1 MKKLKLEHYSK
12 LLQQRQLDLTR
23 SFSRNASQTRA
34 EKEEGTEDYIDY
46 AVNSYE
52 KEFLLSLTDLE
63 RQELLQI
70 GEALQRIKDGDYGVC
85 QQCGEEIP
93 ARRLDVA
100 PWARHCVRCQ
110 DLEERGLLPQ
120 YAYRRLGSF
129 EDAFEPEEEEL
140 EARVAPMR
148 EAPGEEEGEEEE
160 EE

>member
-1 MKKLKLEHYSK
+1 MKKSKLDQYKK
-12 LLQQRQLDLTR
+12 LLQERQRDLTR
-23 SFSRNASQTRA
+23 AFSRDASQTRA

-70 GEALQRIKDGDYGVC
+70 DEALQRIRGGEYGVC
-85 QQCGEEIP
+85 QQCGQEIP
-93 ARRLDVA
+93 VKRLDVA

-120 YAYRRLGSF
+120 HAYRRMGAF
-129 EDAFEPEEEEL
+129 DEAFEPEEEEL
-140 EARVAPMR
+140 ETSITPVK
-148 EAPGEEEGEEEE
+148 EETEGGEE
-160 EE
+160 

>member
-1 MKKLKLEHYSK
+1 MKKLKLDQYSK
-12 LLQQRQLDLTR
+12 LLQQRQQELTR
-23 SFSRNASQTRA
+23 SFSRNSSQTRA

-70 GEALQRIKDGDYGVC
+70 DEALQRIKEGDYGVC

-93 ARRLDVA
+93 VKRLDVA

-129 EDAFEPEEEEL
+129 EDAFEPEEEEIDRGANVIK
-140 EARVAPMR
+140 E
-148 EAPGEEEGEEEE
+148 
-160 EE
+160 